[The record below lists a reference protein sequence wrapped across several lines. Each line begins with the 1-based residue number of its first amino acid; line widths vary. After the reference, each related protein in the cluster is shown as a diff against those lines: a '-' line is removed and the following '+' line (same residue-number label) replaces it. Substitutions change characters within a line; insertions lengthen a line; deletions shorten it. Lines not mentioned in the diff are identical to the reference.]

1 MDKIL
6 ASYVEDFAAKQGFS
20 SLPPA
25 DQFHHFVNYCV
36 VSRATSD
43 GFDIEDLST
52 EGTGDTGVDGVAVLV
67 NGHIV
72 SSPEDVDY
80 FRDRVGRMDVEFIF
94 VQSKSGA
101 HFSAAE
107 IGTFLFGVKEFFAET
122 PQAPA
127 NTAISAFRDLKD
139 YIYKLSIEMNKS
151 PACSLYYAAA
161 GEWHDDANL
170 MARVNGGRN
179 ELEATHL
186 FSSVTFTPMDA
197 DRLKALYRTLRNKIE
212 CEILFDKHTILPQIA
227 GVTEAYLGI
236 LPCGE
241 YLKLITDEDGA
252 IRRGLFYDN
261 VRDFQGDNPVNRE
274 IAATFDDGDTSGHFV
289 LLNNG
294 VTIVARSINKVGA
307 KFRVTDYQIVN
318 GCQTSHV
325 IHRNRDRIG
334 TGIFLP
340 VKLVVTD
347 DPEVTNRV
355 IRATNRQTE
364 VKVEAFESL
373 TPFHRTLEEFY
384 ASFAKDEKKR
394 LYYER
399 RSKQYQS
406 LPIQERS
413 IVSLAMQCKAY
424 LAMFLDEPHSTPRY
438 YGEVLAATRG
448 RMFQEDHRAYP
459 YYTAAYC
466 LVRIEDLFR
475 ERKLPM
481 WCRKYRYHM
490 MMLIRMT
497 AGGTKMPAMS
507 SKGMD
512 NYCESICAVLWDDQK
527 LLEHA
532 NRAVDS
538 IEKAQQTFA
547 GDRALAKRLR
557 DFTRHLVPGIGSRPR
572 GKVRYYNRVRGF
584 GFITS
589 DSHGDDIFVHSAA
602 IKATIHRYLQV
613 GQIVEFTPIKAEK
626 GLQAED
632 VKVIGFPPAAGAS
645 GTA

>member
-6 ASYVEDFAAKQGFS
+6 ASYVEDFSGKQGFGD
-20 SLPPA
+20 LTPA
-25 DQFHHFVNYCV
+25 EQFHHFVNYCF
-36 VSRATSD
+36 VSRATPDS
-43 GFDIEDLST
+43 FDIEDLST
-52 EGTGDTGVDGVAVLV
+52 EGNGDTGVDGVAVLI

-80 FRDRVGRMDVEFIF
+80 FRDRVGRLDVEFVF
-94 VQSKSGA
+94 LQSKSGA

-107 IGTFLFGVKEFFAET
+107 IGTFFFGVKEFFSE
-122 PQAPA
+122 APMARA
-127 NTAISAFRDLKD
+127 NAAISAFRDLKD
-139 YIYKLSIEMNKS
+139 YIYKLSIEMNK
-151 PACSLYYAAA
+151 PPVCSLHYAGA

-170 MARVNGGRN
+170 LARVDSGRA

-186 FSSVTFTPMDA
+186 FSMVTFTPADA
-197 DRLKALYRTLRNKIE
+197 DRLKALYRTLRNKVE
-212 CEILFDKHTILPQIA
+212 CEVPFDKHTILPQIA

-236 LPCGE
+236 LPCHE
-241 YLKLITDEDGA
+241 YLRLITDEDGD

-274 IAATFDDGDTSGHFV
+274 IAATFDDPANSGHFV

-325 IHRNRDRIG
+325 LHQNRKRIG
-334 TGIFLP
+334 AEVFLP

-347 DPEVTNRV
+347 DPELTNRV

-384 ASFAKDEKKR
+384 SSFGKDSGKR

-399 RSKQYQS
+399 RSKQYLS
-406 LPIQERS
+406 LPIPERS
-413 IVSLAMQCKAY
+413 IVSLAMQCKAF

-438 YGEVLAATRG
+438 YGEVLTATRG
-448 RMFQEDHRAYP
+448 RMFQDDHRPYA

-466 LVRIEDLFR
+466 LVRIENLFR
-475 ERKLPM
+475 QKKLPV

-497 AGGTKMPAMS
+497 DGGPKMPPMS
-507 SKGMD
+507 SKNMD
-512 NYCESICAVLWDDQK
+512 KYCEDICSVLWDDAK

-532 NRAVDS
+532 KRAVAS
-538 IEKAQQTFA
+538 IDKALSTFT
-547 GDRALAKRLR
+547 GDKALAKRLR
-557 DFTRHLVPGIGSRPR
+557 SFTTHLVPSVADRPR
-572 GKVRYYNRVRGF
+572 GQVKYYNLDRGF

-589 DSHGDDIFVHSAA
+589 KDHEKDIFVHFSS
-602 IKATIHRYLQV
+602 IKATTHRYLQV
-613 GQIVEFTPIKAEK
+613 GEHVEFDLVQVDR
-626 GLQAED
+626 GLQAEN
-632 VKVIGFPPAAGAS
+632 VKVIGEN
-645 GTA
+645 

>member
-6 ASYVEDFAAKQGFS
+6 TSYVDDFASKQGFG
-20 SLPPA
+20 SLPLA
-25 DQFHHFVNYCV
+25 DQFHHFVNYCT

-43 GFDIEDLST
+43 SFDIEDLST
-52 EGTGDTGVDGVAVLV
+52 EGDGDTGVDGVAVLV

-80 FRDRVGRMDVEFIF
+80 FRDRVGRMDVEFVF

-107 IGTFLFGVKEFFAET
+107 IGTFLFGVKEFFSES

-127 NTAISAFRDLKD
+127 NATISAFRDLKD
-139 YIYKLSIEMNKS
+139 YIYKLSIEMNR
-151 PACSLYYAAA
+151 PPICALHYAAP

-170 MARVNGGRN
+170 VARINGGKA
-179 ELEATHL
+179 EIEATNL

-197 DRLKALYRTLRNKIE
+197 ERLKALYRTLRNKVE
-212 CEILFDKHTILPQIA
+212 CEIVFDKHTILPQIA

-236 LPCGE
+236 LPCHE
-241 YLKLITDEDGA
+241 YLRLITDEDGE

-261 VRDFQGDNPVNRE
+261 VRDFQGDNPVNQE
-274 IAATFDDGDTSGHFV
+274 IAATFDDSDSSGHFV

-325 IHRNRDRIG
+325 VHRNRNRIA
-334 TGIFLP
+334 TGVFLP

-384 ASFAKDEKKR
+384 SSFGKDPTKR
-394 LYYER
+394 LFYER

-406 LPIQERS
+406 LPIPERA
-413 IVSLAMQCKAY
+413 IISLAMQCKAF

-438 YGEVLAATRG
+438 YGEILAATRG
-448 RMFQEDHRAYP
+448 RMFQDDHRPYP

-466 LVRIEDLFR
+466 LVRLEELFR
-475 ERKLPM
+475 QRKLPL
-481 WCRKYRYHM
+481 WCRKYRHHM
-490 MMLIRMT
+490 MMLMRMT
-497 AGGTKMPAMS
+497 GGGTKMPPMT
-507 SKGMD
+507 SKNMD
-512 NYCESICAVLWDDQK
+512 RYCEDICAVLWDDVK
-527 LLEHA
+527 LLNHA
-532 NRAVDS
+532 KQAVTS
-538 IEKAQQTFA
+538 IETAQKTFT
-547 GDRALAKRLR
+547 GDRYLAKRLR
-557 DFTRHLVPGIGSRPR
+557 SFTMHLVPAIKSRPT
-572 GKVRYYNRVRGF
+572 GQVRYYNRERGF
-584 GFITS
+584 GFIAS
-589 DSHGDDIFVHSAA
+589 ELHGEDVFVHYSA

-613 GQIVEFTPIKAEK
+613 GQMVEFTPVKAEK

-632 VKVIGFPPAAGAS
+632 VKIIGFPKADIGGAV
-645 GTA
+645 

>member
-6 ASYVEDFAAKQGFS
+6 TSYVEDFAVKQGFG
-20 SLPPA
+20 SLPLV
-25 DQFHHFVNYCV
+25 DQFHHFVNYCL

-43 GFDIEDLST
+43 SFDIEDLST
-52 EGTGDTGVDGVAVLV
+52 EGDGDTGVDGVAVLV

-80 FRDRVGRMDVEFIF
+80 FRDRVGRLDVEFIF

-107 IGTFLFGVKEFFAET
+107 IGTFLFGVREFFSET
-122 PQAPA
+122 PQAPMNA
-127 NTAISAFRDLKD
+127 AISTFRDLKD
-139 YIYKLSIEMNKS
+139 YIYKLSIDMNR
-151 PACSLYYAAA
+151 PPVCVLHYAAA

-170 MARVNGGRN
+170 LARINSDKSQ
-179 ELEATHL
+179 LESTHL
-186 FSSVTFTPMDA
+186 FSSVTFSPMDA

-212 CEILFDKHTILPQIA
+212 CEIVFDKHTILPQIA

-236 LPCGE
+236 LPCDE
-241 YLKLITDEDGA
+241 YLRLITDEDGEV
-252 IRRGLFYDN
+252 RRGLFYDN
-261 VRDFQGDNPVNRE
+261 VRDYQGDNPVNRE
-274 IAATFDDGDTSGHFV
+274 IAATFDDADSSGQFV

-325 IHRNRDRIG
+325 IHRNRNRIG
-334 TGIFLP
+334 TAVFLP

-364 VKVEAFESL
+364 VKIEAFESL
-373 TPFHRTLEEFY
+373 TSFHRTLEEFY
-384 ASFAKDEKKR
+384 GSFGKDAKKR

-406 LPIQERS
+406 LPIPERA
-413 IVSLAMQCKAY
+413 IVSLAMQCKAF

-448 RMFQEDHRAYP
+448 RMFQEDHRPYP
-459 YYTAAYC
+459 YYTAACC

-475 ERKLPM
+475 QRKLPW

-497 AGGTKMPAMS
+497 AGGERMPAMS
-507 SKGMD
+507 SKNMD
-512 NYCESICAVLWDDQK
+512 RYCESICTVLWDDAK
-527 LLEHA
+527 LLDHA
-532 NRAVDS
+532 NRAVAC
-538 IEKAQQTFA
+538 IEKAQRTFV

-557 DFTRHLVPGIGSRPR
+557 DFTRHLVPSVVNRPK
-572 GKVRYYNRVRGF
+572 GEVKYYNLERGF

-589 DSHGDDIFVHSAA
+589 KDYEKDIFVHFTA
-602 IKATIHRYLQV
+602 IKGTIHRYLRE
-613 GQIVEFTPIKAEK
+613 GETVEFDVVEVDK
-626 GLQAED
+626 GLQAEN
-632 VKVIGFPPAAGAS
+632 VKLIRPA
-645 GTA
+645 T

>member
-6 ASYVEDFAAKQGFS
+6 TSYVEDFAAKQGFT

-25 DQFHHFVNYCV
+25 DKFHHFVNYCI

-52 EGTGDTGVDGVAVLV
+52 EGEGDTGVDGVAVLV

-94 VQSKSGA
+94 IQSKSGA
-101 HFSAAE
+101 HFRAAE
-107 IGTFLFGVKEFFAET
+107 MGTFLFGVKEFFSEK
-122 PQAPA
+122 PQART
-127 NTAISAFRDLKD
+127 NSAISAFRDLKD
-139 YIYKLSIEMNKS
+139 YIYKLSIEMNRS
-151 PACSLYYAAA
+151 PLCALYYAAA
-161 GEWHDDANL
+161 GEWHEDANL
-170 MARVNGGRN
+170 MARVNREMT

-186 FSSVTFTPMDA
+186 FSSVTFNPIDA
-197 DRLKALYRTLRNKIE
+197 DRLKTLYRTLRNKVE

-236 LPCGE
+236 LPCQD
-241 YLKLITDEDGA
+241 YLRLITDENGD

-274 IAATFDDGDTSGHFV
+274 IAATFDDVGSSGHFV

-325 IHRNRDRIG
+325 IYRNRERVDAG
-334 TGIFLP
+334 VYLP

-347 DPEVTNRV
+347 DGEVTNRV

-384 ASFAKDEKKR
+384 ASFAKDASKR

-406 LPIQERS
+406 LPIPERA
-413 IVSLAMQCKAY
+413 IVSLAMQCKAF

-438 YGEVLAATRG
+438 YGEILTATRG
-448 RMFQEDHRAYP
+448 RMFQHDHRPFP

-466 LVRIEDLFR
+466 LVRVADLFR
-475 ERKLPM
+475 QRKLPLR
-481 WCRKYRYHM
+481 CRKFRYHM

-497 AGGTKMPAMS
+497 AGGTKMPAMTS
-507 SKGMD
+507 NAMD
-512 NYCESICAVLWDDQK
+512 KYCEDICTVLWDDTR
-527 LLEHA
+527 LLDHA
-532 NRAVDS
+532 KRAIAS
-538 IEKAQQTFA
+538 IDNAMQTFA
-547 GDRALAKRLR
+547 GNKYLAKRLR
-557 DFTRHLVPGIGSRPR
+557 SFTTHLVPGVGARPR
-572 GKVRYYNRVRGF
+572 GRVTYFNCERGF
-584 GFITS
+584 GFVAVEGF
-589 DSHGDDIFVHSAA
+589 DKDVFVHYTA
-602 IKATIHRYLQV
+602 IKGTIDRYLRPGEQV
-613 GQIVEFTPIKAEK
+613 ECDVVETER

-632 VKVIGFPPAAGAS
+632 VVRIDSSEGCRR
-645 GTA
+645 